1 VSRERGAR
9 VCKNKTSV
17 GQPKFLK
24 ERMARSSTRKT
35 NHRASQLFPRTKYSL
50 TPTPSS
56 CLSHRVCGPRRERH
70 GLRRETGAGQN
81 EHRGGQKKKHIG
93 EVEVEVEFG
102 ETEPTF
108 PTERTVSRGHQSL
121 LLGASHFGRF
131 RVGCGGRRKG
141 TGKERAAK
149 KEDKT
154 TKLRDDARDNEPA
167 LRPRAKRQ
175 VKDLHLSPK
184 KKQRPKLL
192 PQP

>member
-1 VSRERGAR
+1 
-9 VCKNKTSV
+9 
-17 GQPKFLK
+17 
-24 ERMARSSTRKT
+24 MARSSMRKT

-56 CLSHRVCGPRRERH
+56 CLRQIYRVCGPRRERQ
-70 GLRRETGAGQN
+70 GLRRETGSGQN
-81 EHRGGQKKKHIG
+81 ERGGGQKKKKKKNIV

-102 ETEPTF
+102 ETESNF
-108 PTERTVSRGHQSL
+108 PTERTVSRGRLASL

-131 RVGCGGRRKG
+131 RVGCGGRRKS

-154 TKLRDDARDNEPA
+154 TKLSDDARDNETA
-167 LRPRAKRQ
+167 FRPRAKRLF
-175 VKDLHLSPK
+175 LHLSPK
-184 KKQRPKLL
+184 KKETKLL